1 MIPNDVSSPLAAG
14 RYEYQCDG
22 KPVPLAETWQLRQF
36 GSGYEISS
44 VREVP
49 SLSLRISARVRIDE
63 SGGMRGLLKWC
74 EGGDVP
80 LALATYRCEPDN
92 QGRSSNARYRY
103 RRPGSPAQSFPAA
116 EMHFFPLMRIFA
128 GQLLTGLATAGGRG
142 EILVPWIQDP
152 GQRDKLF
159 MPDVSSRRL
168 EYLGQES
175 VGQSIRGLVGESE
188 EVSSEQVERYRYSGG
203 QYENGSE
210 YLLCDGLLREYC
222 WVQGEKEWQVQLQDF
237 SGQWPGAV
245 IWGYA

>member
-1 MIPNDVSSPLAAG
+1 MIPNDTFPPLATG

-22 KPVPLAETWQLRQF
+22 NPVPLAETWQLRQS

-49 SLSLRISARVRIDE
+49 SLSLRISACVRIE
-63 SGGMRGLLKWC
+63 KSGGMRGLLKWC
-74 EGGDVP
+74 EDGDVP
-80 LALATYRCEPDN
+80 LAVATYRCDPSN
-92 QGRSSNARYRY
+92 QGKPSNARYRF
-103 RRPGSPAQSFPAA
+103 RRPGSPAQSFSAA

-128 GQLLTGLATAGGRG
+128 GQLLTGLAAAGGRG

-152 GQRDKLF
+152 GQRDNLF

-168 EYLGQES
+168 DYLGRES
-175 VGQSIRGLVGESE
+175 VGETVG
-188 EVSSEQVERYRYSGG
+188 VSSEPVERYRYSGG
-203 QYENGSE
+203 QYDNGSE
-210 YLLCDGLLREYC
+210 YLLRDGLLREYR
-222 WVQGEKEWQVQLQDF
+222 WVQGSKEWQVQLQDF

>member
-1 MIPNDVSSPLAAG
+1 M
-14 RYEYQCDG
+14 
-22 KPVPLAETWQLRQF
+22 ETWQLRQS

-49 SLSLRISARVRIDE
+49 SVFLRICACVKIE
-63 SGGMRGLLKWC
+63 KSGGMRGLLKWC

-80 LALATYRCEPDN
+80 LAVATYRCEPSY
-92 QGRSSNARYRY
+92 QGKPSNALYRF
-103 RRPGSPAQSFPAA
+103 RRPGSPAQSFSAA

-128 GQLLTGLATAGGRG
+128 GQLLTGLAAAGGRG

-152 GQRDKLF
+152 GGRDKLF

-175 VGQSIRGLVGESE
+175 AGESVVDSVG
-188 EVSSEQVERYRYSGG
+188 VSSEHLERYRYSGG

-210 YLLCDGLLREYC
+210 YLLCDGLLRQYC
-222 WVQGEKEWQVQLQDF
+222 WVQGEKEWQVKLQDF

>member
-1 MIPNDVSSPLAAG
+1 M
-14 RYEYQCDG
+14 
-22 KPVPLAETWQLRQF
+22 ETWQLRQS

-49 SLSLRISARVRIDE
+49 SLSLRISACVRIEKSD
-63 SGGMRGLLKWC
+63 GMRGLLKWC
-74 EGGDVP
+74 EGGDLVH
-80 LALATYRCEPDN
+80 AVATYRCDPSNQGKPDN
-92 QGRSSNARYRY
+92 ALYRF
-103 RRPGSPAQSFPAA
+103 RRPGSPAQSFSAA

-128 GQLLTGLATAGGRG
+128 GQLLTGLAAAGGRG

-168 EYLGQES
+168 DYLGHESVESPVGSSVGES
-175 VGQSIRGLVGESE
+175 VG
-188 EVSSEQVERYRYSGG
+188 VSSEQVERYRYSGG

-210 YLLCDGLLREYC
+210 YLLHDSLLREYR
-222 WVQGEKEWQVQLQDF
+222 WVQGEKEWRVQLQDF
-237 SGQWPGAV
+237 SGQWPGAE

>member
-1 MIPNDVSSPLAAG
+1 MIPNDVSSLATG

-22 KPVPLAETWQLRQF
+22 NPVPLAETWQLRQS

-44 VREVP
+44 EREVP
-49 SLSLRISARVRIDE
+49 SLSLRISACVSIDK

-80 LALATYRCEPDN
+80 LAVATYSSDPSN
-92 QGRSSNARYRY
+92 QGKPSNARYRF
-103 RRPGSPAQSFPAA
+103 RRPGSPAQSFPAD

-128 GQLLTGLATAGGRG
+128 GQLLTGLAAAGGRG

-175 VGQSIRGLVGESE
+175 AGGSVGDPVGG
-188 EVSSEQVERYRYSGG
+188 SSEQVERYRYSGG

-210 YLLCDGLLREYC
+210 YLLRDGLLREYR
-222 WVQGEKEWQVQLQDF
+222 WVQGEKEWQVKLQDF
-237 SGQWPGAV
+237 RGQWPGAV